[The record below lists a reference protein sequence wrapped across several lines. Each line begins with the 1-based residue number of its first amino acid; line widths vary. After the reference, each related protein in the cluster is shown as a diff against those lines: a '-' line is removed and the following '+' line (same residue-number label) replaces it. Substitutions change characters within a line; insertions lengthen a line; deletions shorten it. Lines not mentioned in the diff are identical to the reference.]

1 MSAKTSFSFLLFMP
15 FVLFGQS
22 DRWQQRAYYQ
32 MEIEMDV
39 KKNQFQ
45 GKQRLVY
52 QNNSPDTLYK
62 VFYHLYFNAF
72 QPGSMMDV
80 RSRSLPD
87 PDKRVSD
94 RIFHLKNDEI
104 GYQKIKSL
112 NMNGKPLNYETNET
126 ILEVTLS
133 EPILPHGSAV
143 FDMEFE
149 AQVPLQIRRSGRDND
164 EGVQY
169 SMAQWYPKMCEYDYQ
184 GWHANP
190 YVGRE
195 FYGIWG
201 DFDVKITIDEDYV
214 IGGTGYLQNPQ
225 QIGHGYEQPGS
236 KVERPRGKNLTWH
249 FFAPNV
255 HDFVWAA
262 DKEYTHDSFK
272 RKDGMVMHFFY
283 QKNDKTKD
291 YWAKLPPAMD
301 RIFDFLNEKLG
312 PYPYQQY
319 SFIQAGDGGMEY
331 PMATLIT
338 GERSLGSLIGVAA
351 HELIH
356 SWYQGMLA
364 SNEALYAWMDE
375 GFTNWAEAE
384 ALEDLKKLG
393 LFPAKPLEFPHA
405 ETINGYRNFMN
416 SGMAEPL
423 STHADH
429 FQTSYAYWLTAY
441 TSGETFLEQLSY
453 IIGKKNLDKGLLR
466 YYNEWK
472 YKHPNANDFI
482 RVMEKT
488 SSLELDW
495 FREYFVN
502 STHTIDYAVEK
513 VEELSSRTEITI
525 KKTGKMPMPLDVLVT
540 YANGDREMFNIP
552 LDLMRGNKPNE
563 IPEVKFTVLADWPW
577 THPDYRIS
585 INRAQS
591 EISKIEI
598 DPSKRMADMDV
609 ENNVWNK

>member
-104 GYQKIKSL
+104 GYQKVRSL

-126 ILEVTLS
+126 ILEVSLS

-291 YWAKLPPAMD
+291 YWAKLPAAMD

-502 STHTIDYAVEK
+502 STHTIDYAIEK
-513 VEELSSRTEITI
+513 VEEQSGKTEITI

-540 YANGDREMFNIP
+540 YANGDRELFNIP
-552 LDLMRGNKPNE
+552 LDLMRGSKPNE
-563 IPEVKFTVLADWPW
+563 MPEVKFTVLADWPW

-585 INRAQS
+585 INRPKS